1 MVNRLHLQ
9 GVLSRLRP
17 PRIVYSPPSIM
28 GRLASD
34 KDPLLVLR
42 RATGRHTIRQY
53 LYGAL
58 TIVVLFFIYRWIT
71 NPPKQPFIDTQRTVS
86 SASP

>member
-1 MVNRLHLQ
+1 
-9 GVLSRLRP
+9 
-17 PRIVYSPPSIM
+17 M

-71 NPPKQPFIDTQRTVS
+71 NPPKQPFIDTQRTSNIRIEFVIYLFKS
-86 SASP
+86 LA